1 MSNIVSIQGYTL
13 HTHNGE
19 PMVGDLELAQR
30 LGYSEPRMIRKLIKR
45 LIESGRILPEGVC
58 TAVSQSPG
66 GGRPSTVYHL
76 GEKATL
82 KVIVKSE
89 TEKSDQ
95 ITDEIIDVF
104 IAARNGKSIKPKR
117 YVDPLIEQHR
127 QAVGICRATL
137 QLAKMMGTDLPMA
150 RAIAGQRVE
159 EVTGIDLKP
168 MLSNNSVKEEPVTP
182 TTLGKELGISGKAMN
197 KALVEA
203 GLQTNVDGAWEPTD
217 KAKGLYS
224 KNPLNPKTAIT
235 PAISCSGTN
244 VYWKASQQN
253 RRSCNGDSTRSNRAF
268 STKL

>member
-19 PMVGDLELAQR
+19 PMVADLELGER
-30 LGYSEPRMIRKLIKR
+30 LGYERPRDIRRVIKS
-45 LIESGRILPEGVC
+45 LIESGQIKPEEVR
-58 TAVSQSPG
+58 AAERKPSAA
-66 GGRPSTVYHL
+66 GGRPSIGYL
-76 GEKATL
+76 LNEKGTL
-82 KVIVKSE
+82 KVIVKSD
-89 TEKSDQ
+89 TTKSIE

-168 MLSNNSVKEEPVTP
+168 MLTNNSVKEEPVTP

-203 GLQTNVDGAWEPTD
+203 GLQTNVDGAWEPTE

-224 KNPLNPKTAIT
+224 KNPFKSKNSDHTGYQLLWYKRVLESIT
-235 PAISCSGTN
+235 TDQEA
-244 VYWKASQQN
+244 V
-253 RRSCNGDSTRSNRAF
+253 
-268 STKL
+268 

>member
-30 LGYSEPRMIRKLIKR
+30 LGYAQAYDIRKLIKR
-45 LIESGRILPEGVC
+45 LLDSGRISAEGIFATVANN
-58 TAVSQSPG
+58 T
-66 GGRPSTVYHL
+66 GGRGRPGIAYHL

-104 IAARNGKSIKPKR
+104 IAARNGKTIKPKR

-224 KNPLNPKTAIT
+224 KNPFKSKSSDHTGYQLLWYKRVLESIT
-235 PAISCSGTN
+235 TEQE
-244 VYWKASQQN
+244 VV
-253 RRSCNGDSTRSNRAF
+253 
-268 STKL
+268 